1 MDLNVLMMKE
11 ASKFQ
16 KVVYLIPL
24 HDMEKDKNYMLEN
37 SSLVVLRFGA
47 ENLSLYKKK
56 YKRG

>member
-1 MDLNVLMMKE
+1 
-11 ASKFQ
+11 
-16 KVVYLIPL
+16 
-24 HDMEKDKNYMLEN
+24 MEKDKNYMLEN